1 MKYDE
6 LFTFDELPKLQPD
19 SFRSWPARARYRK
32 DWHKRVAGHVLIL
45 KAKPKTPLETA
56 VVSCTRHSTREPDR
70 DNLVQS
76 FKPILDGFVK
86 AGVLKDDSPAVIGA
100 PEYSWEK
107 TGRGKG
113 RITVWI
119 REP

>member
-1 MKYDE
+1 M
-6 LFTFDELPKLQPD
+6 
-19 SFRSWPARARYRK
+19 
-32 DWHKRVAGHVLIL
+32 
-45 KAKPKTPLETA
+45 
-56 VVSCTRHSTREPDR
+56 
-70 DNLVQS
+70 QS

-107 TGRGKG
+107 AGRGKG
-113 RITVWI
+113 RISVWI